1 MYRPWALD
9 RRAWQRLAVSGA
21 LAVAVS
27 TASWGWVLANPAA
40 PTTSPAIVRFADH
53 GTGHTSAVYG
63 MTDAPAAGLR
73 VTLNNLL
80 AEHVYLAARATSGA
94 IGNRPAEF
102 EAAAAALDANSVDL
116 SKAIG
121 LAYGP
126 DAEAAFLPLWR
137 SHIGM
142 VVDYTTGKATND
154 QAKQDKAVQDLV
166 GYTQDFGAFLSGANE
181 NLPKDAVAGL
191 VKDHVLTLKDV
202 IDAQAAGD
210 QAATYYNL
218 RLAMSHMQMVA
229 DPLADATAKKFP
241 DKFGG
246 QAITPASTLRV
257 ALNRLLA
264 EHVFFAA
271 SATGGALGNREA
283 QFKAAADQLDANS
296 IDLSKAIG
304 SAYGGDAEA
313 AFLPLWRSHIGMV
326 VDYTVGKAT
335 NDEMKQQKAV
345 NDLVG
350 YTQDFGA
357 FLASANENLPKD
369 VVAGLVKDH
378 VLTLKDVIDAQAA
391 GDPRGQF
398 SAIRSAGNH
407 MSMIA
412 DPLAEATAVKF
423 PDKFQGM
430 ASAPT
435 DQGHGALHGPS
446 GSTVR
451 MSTRAQAAEQPAE
464 IRQFAYQPKT
474 LEVPVGTTIVWT
486 NQDAI
491 QHSVT
496 AADGSFDSGLFTQG
510 GTFAQAFEQPGTYV
524 YVCSRHGSM
533 MGEVNVT
540 E

>member
-1 MYRPWALD
+1 MNRTARPRLAGMYRPWALD
-9 RRAWQRLAVSGA
+9 RRAWQRLAASGA

-27 TASWGWVLANPAA
+27 TASWGWVLA
-40 PTTSPAIVRFADH
+40 SPATPVAPPIVARFAGH
-53 GTGHTSAVYG
+53 GAGHATAVYG

-80 AEHVYLAARATSGA
+80 SEHVYLAARATSGA
-94 IGNRPAEF
+94 LGNRPAEF
-102 EAAAAALDANSVDL
+102 EAAAAALDANSVDI

-142 VVDYTTGKATND
+142 VVDYTVGKATKD
-154 QAKQDKAVQDLV
+154 ETKQQKAVNDLV

-210 QAATYYNL
+210 QPAVYYKLRMAMAPHADGRRPARGRDGQEVPGQVRRAGDHAGRPTCAWRSTTCWPSTSSSPPAPPAA
-218 RLAMSHMQMVA
+218 RS
-229 DPLADATAKKFP
+229 ATARP
-241 DKFGG
+241 SSRR
-246 QAITPASTLRV
+246 QPP
-257 ALNRLLA
+257 
-264 EHVFFAA
+264 
-271 SATGGALGNREA
+271 
-283 QFKAAADQLDANS
+283 QLDANS
-296 IDLSKAIG
+296 VDLSKAIG

-335 NDEMKQQKAV
+335 KDETKQQKAV

-357 FLASANENLPKD
+357 FLSGANENLPKD

-391 GDPRGQF
+391 GDPKAQF
-398 SAIRSAGNH
+398 TAIRGAGHH

-435 DQGHGALHGPS
+435 APAHGASHG
-446 GSTVR
+446 
-451 MSTRAQAAEQPAE
+451 Q
-464 IRQFAYQPKT
+464 
-474 LEVPVGTTIVWT
+474 L
-486 NQDAI
+486 
-491 QHSVT
+491 VT
-496 AADGSFDSGLFTQG
+496 AISLVRLASRTAGRADELHASALAARLAPSRRPRSSSSPTSQRAWRCRPARPSSGPTR
-510 GTFAQAFEQPGTYV
+510 TPSSTA
-524 YVCSRHGSM
+524 
-533 MGEVNVT
+533 
-540 E
+540 